1 MDRKYYYIIFKN
13 NKYRIGKDYIK
24 EIQTDSI
31 DIYYDI
37 EFIDGVIRKN
47 NEVFE
52 QRRKARQLRDKLNKR
67 YKVDREKPIYTNFFK
82 EKEDFRIELYDYFSN
97 CKKVRY

>member
-1 MDRKYYYIIFKN
+1 MDRKYYYLFFKN

-31 DIYYDI
+31 DFYYDI
-37 EFIDGVIRKN
+37 KFINGVIRKN

-52 QRRKARQLRDKLNKR
+52 QRRKARQLRDKLNMKNKKNLR
-67 YKVDREKPIYTNFFK
+67 RWKYEYK
-82 EKEDFRIELYDYFSN
+82 
-97 CKKVRY
+97 

>member
-1 MDRKYYYIIFKN
+1 MDRKYYYIFFEN

-24 EIQTDSI
+24 KIQTDSI

-37 EFIDGVIRKN
+37 EFVNGVIRKN

-67 YKVDREKPIYTNFFK
+67 YKVN
-82 EKEDFRIELYDYFSN
+82 IELYYYFSN
-97 CKKVRY
+97 CKKVRC

>member
-67 YKVDREKPIYTNFFK
+67 YKVDREKPIY
-82 EKEDFRIELYDYFSN
+82 DYFSN

>member
-1 MDRKYYYIIFKN
+1 MDRKYYYIFFEN

-37 EFIDGVIRKN
+37 EFINGVIRKN

-82 EKEDFRIELYDYFSN
+82 EKEDFRIELYDCFSN

>member
-1 MDRKYYYIIFKN
+1 MDRKYYYIFFEN

-31 DIYYDI
+31 DFYYDI
-37 EFIDGVIRKN
+37 EFINGVIRKN

-52 QRRKARQLRDKLNKR
+52 QRRKARQLRDKLNRK
-67 YKVDREKPIYTNFFK
+67 YKK
-82 EKEDFRIELYDYFSN
+82 EKNNFR
-97 CKKVRY
+97 R